1 VKTRALPVFISIQ
14 VAKIFNQT
22 TKSKPCD
29 STLTKASVN
38 AATRA

>member
-1 VKTRALPVFISIQ
+1 MQGEKF
-14 VAKIFNQT
+14 FNQT